1 MLVVDPT
8 PASRCAGFF
17 QGTII
22 SAICVIVHT
31 EYNLSA
37 DAEAVVYGIA
47 YGFSGCLTTVS
58 TFALELRGLASVP
71 SRAVKYAALS
81 VVLAQLILMLI
92 CGSYKF
98 ANQ

>member
-1 MLVVDPT
+1 MW
-8 PASRCAGFF
+8 

-22 SAICVIVHT
+22 SAVCVIVYT
-31 EYNLSA
+31 EYNLSESE
-37 DAEAVVYGIA
+37 EAIVYGVA

-58 TFALELRGLASVP
+58 TLALELRGLSSVP

-81 VVLAQLILMLI
+81 VFLSQLIIMLI